1 MKRLVK
7 LLISLIVRTSDLLS
21 SAALRL
27 VGRHSAPSYVVLYYH
42 GIPADQRSRFARQME
57 MLTRLAHPLSL
68 GGIGTG
74 GNGRT
79 HNAAVTFDD
88 AFVSILDNAIPELER
103 RNIPATVFVPTG
115 SLGSRPTW
123 MKTLRP
129 GGERVMS
136 VAQLRTLGENPLLTI
151 GSHSISHPNFLK
163 LTEDESARELSESK
177 ARLESILE
185 KPVTLFSFP
194 HGKCNQRLL
203 DMARSTGYRRVFT
216 IAPETTTSLGTS
228 FALGRVAVNPEDWA
242 LEFRLKLLG
251 AYRWMARTKTEN

>member
-1 MKRLVK
+1 MKRLLK
-7 LLISLIVRTSDLLS
+7 LLISLLVRAFDVARLGL
-21 SAALRL
+21 LRL
-27 VGRHSAPSYVVLYYH
+27 LGRRPKPACVVLYYH
-42 GIPADQRSRFARQME
+42 GVDAPMRSRFASQME
-57 MLTRLAHPLSL
+57 TLSRLTQPISIAEPPVA
-68 GGIGTG
+68 
-74 GNGRT
+74 NGS
-79 HNAAVTFDD
+79 APCSAVTFDD

-103 RNIPATVFVPTG
+103 LNIPATVFVPTG

-136 VAQLRTLGENPLLTI
+136 VAQLRALGENPLLTI

-163 LTEDESARELSESK
+163 LTEDESARELAESK

-185 KPVTLFSFP
+185 KPIALFSFP

-216 IAPETTTSLGTS
+216 IAPETATSLDSS